1 MAYPYNYGYRV
12 ALPSKTYE
20 DLMNYSKKYVEA
32 TMVFDIIILALLKK
46 RYEAW
51 KFITI
56 FR

>member
-46 RYEAW
+46 GM
-51 KFITI
+51 KLGSS
-56 FR
+56 